1 MKKNMNRSVL
11 RLAACILAVAVL
23 TTAVGAFGA
32 VRDTSK
38 NADGSAA
45 ASNSS
50 ALMRRIYSAFIH
62 VSLATSN
69 IAGDLLMPDTSNA
82 STSSSRVKN
91 SLSSPGFQPSSAT

>member
-45 ASNSS
+45 ASKKDEIVYVFTDAEGNTKNVLVSDWLTNPQKEATLADCSS
-50 ALMRRIYSAFIH
+50 LENLENVKGNEGY
-62 VSLATSN
+62 T
-69 IAGDLLMPDTSNA
+69 AGEN
-82 STSSSRVKN
+82 
-91 SLSSPGFQPSSAT
+91 